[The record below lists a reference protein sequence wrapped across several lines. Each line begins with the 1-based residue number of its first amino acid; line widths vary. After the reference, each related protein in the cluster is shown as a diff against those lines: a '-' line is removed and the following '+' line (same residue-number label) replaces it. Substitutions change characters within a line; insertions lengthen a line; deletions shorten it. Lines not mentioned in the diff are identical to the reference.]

1 MTGASYSEV
10 ILASGSSARRI
21 MLESAGVEFR
31 VVPAEVDEDK
41 IRHDYAANDPDGTPT
56 GVSRILARAKAEEVS
71 IRFPAALVIGA
82 DQVLEL
88 GREIYTKPPDMD
100 AARRALRAL
109 SGRTHRLLSTV
120 SIAQSGR
127 ETWSCLDAASLSMR
141 DFSDEF
147 LDGYLARTGDR
158 ICACVGAYELE
169 GLGIQLFENIEGDY
183 FTILGMPLLE
193 LLAELRQRGVIPT

>member
-1 MTGASYSEV
+1 MTAASYSEV
-10 ILASGSSARRI
+10 ILASGSSARRS
-21 MLESAGVEFR
+21 MLEAAGVAFR
-31 VVPAEVDEDK
+31 VVPADVDEDA
-41 IRHDYAANDPDGTPT
+41 IRRDYAAHDPDGTPT
-56 GVSRILARAKAEEVS
+56 GVSRVLARAKAEEVS
-71 IRFPAALVIGA
+71 RRFPAALVIGA

-88 GREIYTKPPDMD
+88 GRDIYNKPPDMN
-100 AARRALRAL
+100 AARRALRAF

-120 SIAQSGR
+120 SLAEGGH
-127 ETWSCLDAASLSMR
+127 ENWSCLDAASMSMR

-169 GLGIQLFENIEGDY
+169 GLGVQLFESIDGDY

-193 LLAELRQRGVIPT
+193 LLAELRNRGVMPA